1 MLLFSLL
8 SPAIPVPLCVLSRF
22 SSLCKYLSCCCKLG
36 GCLAIPDLHQIRA
49 FFAHVKWLDIS
60 RSRSSHVCSV
70 PLEHDR
76 LKHGT
81 AFTWLPLGPFMEK
94 LMIFLPFPLVC
105 RRRVGQPRSM
115 RGLARNCRF
124 QRRGQRFVRSRS
136 GVAGVDL
143 LTTQAATIALG
154 PPAVLT
160 PPMGSFAVL
169 ITRGEYPGFRSDGRC
184 QCGCDLY
191 RHSPSL
197 NWDDLRPFSFHGRP
211 GRKCGW
217 GVA

>member
-36 GCLAIPDLHQIRA
+36 GWLVIPDLHQIRA

-105 RRRVGQPRSM
+105 RRVANRS
-115 RGLARNCRF
+115 
-124 QRRGQRFVRSRS
+124 RGQGRSS
-136 GVAGVDL
+136 YCPFGGAVKGSSI
-143 LTTQAATIALG
+143 LTRV
-154 PPAVLT
+154 PPA
-160 PPMGSFAVL
+160 
-169 ITRGEYPGFRSDGRC
+169 
-184 QCGCDLY
+184 
-191 RHSPSL
+191 L
-197 NWDDLRPFSFHGRP
+197 NR
-211 GRKCGW
+211 
-217 GVA
+217 